1 MIAKEV
7 MIVNQ
12 NEYGK
17 LLERYKNSGLPEVI
31 GDPGDKL
38 ITSLLSI
45 WRKNDYP
52 DRFRIG
58 NHDLSLECNIASSNI
73 PKLRDRVLEQCKLDG
88 QYIMTYRSMGRAQPG
103 LYEVNPALNKD
114 VVEEVIEE
122 TVEPEIKEP
131 VPQTSR
137 QAKKAMWNRVP
148 FQNLPELKD
157 VDISTIQAEKLNNFG
172 IRHLRPIDRRYY
184 TPATDDMRLLYELFR
199 HYSPQSIL
207 DKAKVAK
214 REGIN
219 YFLPFMVEEGAV
231 SEG

>member
-1 MIAKEV
+1 M
-7 MIVNQ
+7 NQ
-12 NEYGK
+12 DEYGK

-31 GDPGDKL
+31 GEPGHKL

-52 DRFRIG
+52 ERFKIG
-58 NHDLSLECNIASSNI
+58 NYDLSLECGIGPSNI
-73 PKLRDRVLEQCKLDG
+73 PKLRDRVLELCKLDYE
-88 QYIMTYRSMGRAQPG
+88 YIITYRSMGRAQPG

-114 VVEEVIEE
+114 VVKEVSEEV
-122 TVEPEIKEP
+122 VEPEIKSP
-131 VPQTSR
+131 VPQTTR
-137 QAKKAMWNRVP
+137 QAKKAMWERVP
-148 FQNLPELKD
+148 FAKLPELKD
-157 VDISTIQAEKLNNFG
+157 VDISTLQAEKLNNFG
-172 IRHLRPIDRRYY
+172 IRHLRPIDQRYY

-214 REGIN
+214 RDGVN
-219 YFLPFMVEEGAV
+219 YFLTLMVEEGAR